1 MITHEAQRL
10 LFPDLLAD
18 RRTAIEADVAAAG
31 GLQIVGLAL
40 KLDDD
45 PIEAGKKLSNKIQRN
60 GRHDLK
66 DEEVWR
72 IKELAR
78 KSTGKSRLHE
88 LESDALAFEGRWLT
102 SEDIKARRKKRKA
115 ALLAEL
121 LELEQEDE

>member
-18 RRTAIEADVAAAG
+18 RRAAIEADVAAAG
-31 GLQIVGLAL
+31 GLQKVGELLGLA
-40 KLDDD
+40 DNAVD
-45 PIEAGKKLSNKIQRN
+45 AGKLLSNKIQRN

-78 KSTGKSRLHE
+78 KSPGKSRLHE
-88 LESDALAFEGRWLT
+88 LESDALAYEGRWLT

-121 LELEQEDE
+121 IELEQEEE